1 LNFYHQKAVVIPSG
15 AVLGRPPALS
25 RGRAKRGEE
34 RDLPRQDSRDWS
46 KLHDPTRRDIDLAKD
61 LVYHR
66 RMEVNIHEAK
76 TNLSKLLE
84 RVALGEEV
92 VIAKAG
98 KPVAKLVPLSTE
110 PKTRILGS
118 AKGEFVVPDDF
129 NDPLPKEI
137 EDLFYK

>member
-1 LNFYHQKAVVIPSG
+1 
-15 AVLGRPPALS
+15 
-25 RGRAKRGEE
+25 
-34 RDLPRQDSRDWS
+34 
-46 KLHDPTRRDIDLAKD
+46 
-61 LVYHR
+61 
-66 RMEVNIHEAK
+66 MEVNIHEAK
-76 TNLSKLLE
+76 THLSKLLE

-92 VIAKAG
+92 IIAKAG
-98 KPVAKLVPLSTE
+98 KPVAKLVPIDGA